1 MKVLLTGHQGYIGSV
16 LGPMLMNHGHEVV
29 GLDSGLF
36 EGCDFDSVQP
46 IPSIRLD
53 VRDIQADHLVGF
65 DAVLHLAALSNDPLS
80 DLDPSLTYDINHR
93 ASVRL
98 AQLAAQAGVSRFV
111 FSSSCS
117 LYGAAGDDMLDETA
131 GFNPV
136 TPYGETKMMV
146 ERDVRPLAS
155 EKFSPTFLRNAT
167 AYGESPRLRGD
178 LVVNSLVAYAFAT
191 GEVFIKSDGTP
202 WRPLVHLR
210 DIASAFIAVIES
222 PRELVHN
229 EAFNVG
235 QNSEN
240 YRIRDIANIVREVVP
255 GSTIRYAADGGPDA
269 RCYRVD
275 CSKIA
280 RVLKNFQP
288 HWTVRDGVEELYA
301 AYQQQGMTVADL
313 EGSRYLRIAHIQ
325 EQLREGRLLSDLRM
339 NPAIAPSGSVQT
351 EQRAAA

>member
-1 MKVLLTGHQGYIGSV
+1 
-16 LGPMLMNHGHEVV
+16 
-29 GLDSGLF
+29 
-36 EGCDFDSVQP
+36 
-46 IPSIRLD
+46 
-53 VRDIQADHLVGF
+53 
-65 DAVLHLAALSNDPLS
+65 
-80 DLDPSLTYDINHR
+80 
-93 ASVRL
+93 
-98 AQLAAQAGVSRFV
+98 
-111 FSSSCS
+111 
-117 LYGAAGDDMLDETA
+117 
-131 GFNPV
+131 
-136 TPYGETKMMV
+136 
-146 ERDVRPLAS
+146 
-155 EKFSPTFLRNAT
+155 
-167 AYGESPRLRGD
+167 
-178 LVVNSLVAYAFAT
+178 
-191 GEVFIKSDGTP
+191 
-202 WRPLVHLR
+202 
-210 DIASAFIAVIES
+210 
-222 PRELVHN
+222 VHN

-240 YRIRDIANIVREVVP
+240 YRIRDIADIVREVVP

-339 NPAIAPSGSVQT
+339 NPAIAPSGSVQK